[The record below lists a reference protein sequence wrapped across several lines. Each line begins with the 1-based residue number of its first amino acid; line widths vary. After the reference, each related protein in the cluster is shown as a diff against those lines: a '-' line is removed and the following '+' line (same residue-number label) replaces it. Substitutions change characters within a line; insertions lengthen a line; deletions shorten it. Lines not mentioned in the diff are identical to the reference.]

1 MIDVENPSSSFV
13 KAKCA
18 RCLDELGA
26 QVINTKKKRLYY
38 SSARVIVFCY
48 IRSSEIKV
56 LISSVVFNISLL

>member
-26 QVINTKKKRLYY
+26 QVINTKKKEIVLLVC
-38 SSARVIVFCY
+38 SSDSI
-48 IRSSEIKV
+48 
-56 LISSVVFNISLL
+56 LLHT